1 MDYVYFIKDESTG
14 LVKIGKASNV
24 KRRLQSLRTGSPS
37 CLTLLG
43 VSSSLKEKEMHAR
56 FGDLRTRGEWFSL
69 SGALRSVIDSCDVD
83 LVSLERGTR
92 RIKSHPIMVH
102 KGALSINDVAQKA
115 KCSYAYLRQVTA
127 GFRRPSFD
135 VAERV
140 SLVIAPEGERDALV
154 LSIMRFPYK
163 EAI

>member
-1 MDYVYFIKDESTG
+1 
-14 LVKIGKASNV
+14 
-24 KRRLQSLRTGSPS
+24 
-37 CLTLLG
+37 
-43 VSSSLKEKEMHAR
+43 
-56 FGDLRTRGEWFSL
+56 
-69 SGALRSVIDSCDVD
+69 
-83 LVSLERGTR
+83 
-92 RIKSHPIMVH
+92 
-102 KGALSINDVAQKA
+102 
-115 KCSYAYLRQVTA
+115 VTA